1 MNRNFLT
8 NIRRINTTNRFGIT
22 FPISGVGEGEQK
34 KLLSDCLLEDIF
46 PHLIVNSSIVT
57 IESQEKTLIA
67 TSMLTRFLESFTN
80 HLVVMKNEVPVGVI
94 GANEIMKSLL
104 RNSTRGFFYSTV
116 EQHMNR
122 NLYFVDEKTKLCDM
136 LREMKHN
143 ERDFAILK
151 NHSLEFSTISA
162 RRLLEV
168 GILCDTS
175 MRVVDIPS
183 RPIVTFSKDDSV
195 EDIISSMLK
204 NKIDVLILENTASF
218 INPQIIFE
226 KILEDSEHLQQ
237 IDNFLQMKTSVFK
250 LRTIK
255 IISENLTIPELCKI
269 MLKMRH
275 PFVMTRDKILTP
287 YDMILALGNK

>member
-8 NIRRINTTNRFGIT
+8 NIRKINTANRFGIT
-22 FPISGVGEGEQK
+22 FPILGVGTSEQK

-57 IESQEKTLIA
+57 IEPQEKILIA

-80 HLVVMKNEVPVGVI
+80 HLVVMENEVPGGVI
-94 GANEIMKSLL
+94 GANEIMRSLL
-104 RNSTRGFFYSTV
+104 KNSTYDFFHSTV

-122 NLYFVDEKTKLCDM
+122 NLYFVDEKTKLYDM
-136 LREMKHN
+136 LREMKCN

-151 NHSLEFSTISA
+151 NHSCEFSTISA

-168 GILCDTS
+168 GILCDTN
-175 MRVVDIPS
+175 MRVADIPS
-183 RPIVTFSKDDSV
+183 RPIVTFSRNDNV
-195 EDIISSMLK
+195 EDIISSMLT
-204 NKIDVLILENTASF
+204 NKIDILILENTASF

-226 KILEDSEHLQQ
+226 KILEDSEYLQQ
-237 IDNFLQMKTSVFK
+237 IDNFLQLKTSMFK
-250 LRTIK
+250 LRTAK